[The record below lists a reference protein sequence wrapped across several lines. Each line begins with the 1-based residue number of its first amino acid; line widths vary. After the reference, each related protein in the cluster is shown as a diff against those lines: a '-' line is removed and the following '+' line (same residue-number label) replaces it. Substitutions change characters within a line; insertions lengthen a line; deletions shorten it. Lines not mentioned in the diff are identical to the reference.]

1 MEGKTMQ
8 QSLDGVLDQFRAG
21 FDADGFDV
29 SVQTLVDGIVLLR
42 VVHRP
47 DACEEC
53 LLPDDMMGPMLTTAF
68 RNVVPDVTGV
78 RIEHVHAA

>member
-1 MEGKTMQ
+1 MHQ
-8 QSLDGVLDQFRAG
+8 QLDSVLDQFRPG

-29 SVQTLVDGIVLLR
+29 AVQNVVDGLVLLR

-47 DACEEC
+47 NACEEC

-68 RNVVPDVTGV
+68 QNVAPDVTGV

>member
-1 MEGKTMQ
+1 MQ
-8 QSLDGVLDQFRAG
+8 QELDSVLEQFRPG

-29 SVQTLVDGIVLLR
+29 SVQNVVDGLVLLR

-47 DACEEC
+47 NACEEC

-68 RNVVPDVTGV
+68 QNVAPDVTGV

>member
-1 MEGKTMQ
+1 MHQ
-8 QSLDGVLDQFRAG
+8 QLDSVLDQFRPG

-29 SVQTLVDGIVLLR
+29 SVQNMVDGLVLLR

-47 DACEEC
+47 NACEEC

-68 RNVVPDVTGV
+68 QNVAPDVTGV